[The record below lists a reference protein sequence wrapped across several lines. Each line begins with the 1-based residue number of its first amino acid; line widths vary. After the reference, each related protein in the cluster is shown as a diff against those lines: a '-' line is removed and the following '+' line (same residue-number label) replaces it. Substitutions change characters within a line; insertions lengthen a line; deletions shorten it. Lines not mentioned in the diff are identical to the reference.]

1 MANWM
6 VKAKVS
12 PWLQKSLITVR
23 VLKVGGV
30 LWRRELIIWNF
41 PDFMSQSNT
50 CNAEI
55 SSETKKSSSYFN
67 EYCFSVAKSHPTV
80 TPWTAA
86 QHTSLSF
93 TVSQS
98 LFRLMSTDSVMP
110 ANYLMLCC
118 PFLLNISQ
126 YQDLYQWVG
135 SLHQVAKHWSLCF
148 SLNPSNELQSWFPLK
163 PTGLTLCCPRD
174 SQESSLTPQLESIS
188 SLVLSLLYGPTT
200 LTSVHDYWKTIA
212 LTIQPFVG
220 RVMSLLLFIY
230 FFFLLIS
237 WDLFHNPSKQ
247 QQKIIQLGGSW
258 RVQPW
263 LFTSG
268 AASPMPG

>member
-1 MANWM
+1 MFAAHLPTLPSQVYSTVRFSFGKSFLMANWM

-98 LFRLMSTDSVMP
+98 LFKL
-110 ANYLMLCC
+110 
-118 PFLLNISQ
+118 I
-126 YQDLYQWVG
+126 
-135 SLHQVAKHWSLCF
+135 
-148 SLNPSNELQSWFPLK
+148 PSEM
-163 PTGLTLCCPRD
+163 
-174 SQESSLTPQLESIS
+174 
-188 SLVLSLLYGPTT
+188 
-200 LTSVHDYWKTIA
+200 KTHVYA
-212 LTIQPFVG
+212 
-220 RVMSLLLFIY
+220 
-230 FFFLLIS
+230 
-237 WDLFHNPSKQ
+237 
-247 QQKIIQLGGSW
+247 
-258 RVQPW
+258 
-263 LFTSG
+263 
-268 AASPMPG
+268 